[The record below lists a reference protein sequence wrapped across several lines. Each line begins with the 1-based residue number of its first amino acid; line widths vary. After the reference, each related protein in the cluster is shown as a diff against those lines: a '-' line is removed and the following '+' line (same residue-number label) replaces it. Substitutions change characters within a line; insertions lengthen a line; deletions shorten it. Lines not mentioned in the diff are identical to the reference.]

1 MSEKG
6 DFPPYHSEK
15 IRNRKVLFSKIERK
29 GTNQKGGSG
38 LSFMPSPNNTNSRYL
53 LKVASIAFSVLIVF
67 LGTLLVCIGNKANAE
82 TKCSPCA
89 ECPNP
94 LVQTKPI
101 KISGDLPDSL
111 KDWSSNVFHNSYYN
125 ALGSKLNA
133 EGEHLCAD
141 LYYIIEHYSGATERH
156 GKKFGKAKYV
166 IESWARIWA
175 GEGEVP
181 VLHKYGWDG
190 SHWTKSEYKLVPRR
204 GQIELHLDLISL
216 RNGEKYDFGVQII
229 DVIDRAP
236 EKESYDGVE
245 KAVIDGK
252 TYFGS
257 DGLWRSDFDPG
268 NLFFHD
274 YIFEKGDVGVT
285 IRKKETPSNCTIDV
299 DDSSKY
305 PPYYILRVNQI
316 KNEFNEPLP
325 NNVRIALK
333 VAEGHI
339 LGGEKIDGW
348 SVFTTKDGKIT
359 ENVLYEP
366 PSCDKAK
373 KDKLEIAGVCEF
385 HDGKPSICK
394 SQIIEKTIAMK
405 CHDVTVNITG
415 TANWKRDDK
424 RYTSELAM
432 QIRITGTMKL
442 KWAGKDAEDY
452 ECDRMQLHYQHHEKV
467 VDKKKGCIETEI
479 SGTGSSTIS
488 EGSFILSFRRGQLTI
503 KFDLEPLELN
513 VKRECGKSSS
523 EEKRKG
529 LVTINMIVNEKL
541 DRSQKIFTGHRTWG
555 IPDLKKDLNRPGP
568 SQGFFQI
575 PFMSNEFDASKIL
588 EQFGVKAPA
597 TMQAFPSPGPDMKLE
612 WKFEKTKTD
621 DQKADSSNDK
631 SERRKKRGS
640 KRGSPS
646 EN

>member
-1 MSEKG
+1 MKLGGEIPGHFKKYETNFAVNYWSGWGWLYFKEK
-6 DFPPYHSEK
+6 
-15 IRNRKVLFSKIERK
+15 N
-29 GTNQKGGSG
+29 
-38 LSFMPSPNNTNSRYL
+38 
-53 LKVASIAFSVLIVF
+53 
-67 LGTLLVCIGNKANAE
+67 
-82 TKCSPCA
+82 PCA
-89 ECPNP
+89 DIYYLFEKEGRTSRHG
-94 LVQTKPI
+94 VK
-101 KISGDLPDSL
+101 SG
-111 KDWSSNVFHNSYYN
+111 N
-125 ALGSKLNA
+125 AK
-133 EGEHLCAD
+133 
-141 LYYIIEHYSGATERH
+141 YIIQSYATISTEIGQTPVIHYSG
-156 GKKFGKAKYV
+156 
-166 IESWARIWA
+166 
-175 GEGEVP
+175 
-181 VLHKYGWDG
+181 WDG
-190 SHWTKSEYKLVPRR
+190 FNYSKKQLKLAPRL
-204 GQIELHLDLISL
+204 GHIEIHHDLISL
-216 RNGEKYDFGVQII
+216 KNGEKYD
-229 DVIDRAP
+229 
-236 EKESYDGVE
+236 SGVE
-245 KAVIDGK
+245 
-252 TYFGS
+252 TYDWIQEPPENEFYVNIGREKVNIGRITYTGS
-257 DGLWRSDFDPG
+257 DGLFFGEWQPG
-268 NLFFHD
+268 ALAHLANAE
-274 YIFEKGDVGVT
+274 INFEKGDVGVT

-325 NNVRIALK
+325 NNVRIAMK

-348 SVFTTKDGKIT
+348 SIFTTKGGKIT
-359 ENVLYEP
+359 ESVLYEP

-394 SQIIEKTIAMK
+394 SQVIEKTIEMK
-405 CHDVTVNITG
+405 CHDVTVDITG

-424 RYTSELAM
+424 RYTSQLAM

-442 KWAGKDAEDY
+442 KWAGKDAEHY

-488 EGSFILSFRRGQLTI
+488 EGSFRFSFREKQLAFQF
-503 KFDLEPLELN
+503 KLEPLELN

-541 DRSQKIFTGHRTWG
+541 DRSQKIFTGNRTWE
-555 IPDLKKDLNRPGP
+555 IPDLKKDLNRPAP

-575 PFMSNEFDASKIL
+575 PFMSDEFDASKIL

-612 WKFEKTKTD
+612 WKFEKMKLV
-621 DQKADSSNDK
+621 DQKASTDND
-631 SERRKKRGS
+631 RREKRS
-640 KRGSPS
+640 KRRSKKDNP
-646 EN
+646 